1 MMPDFSRRDFF
12 AAAVLALLL
21 LGFVLRFWGLAGSSL
36 TGDEISS
43 AISAQNYL
51 HGGSV
56 GPTMWNHPN
65 LRNLLLGATL
75 SAGLGPLWGVKG
87 ASLLLGMLTILFLT
101 LLTREVSR
109 SAAAGLIAGFLLA
122 IDPLHIDFSRQ
133 AIHEIY
139 MACFSLAGV
148 WLSLLFLRQERL
160 TPLLAAGV
168 CFGLGISSKWEPLFP
183 LAMMTCFLLL
193 RISRDRELASRAKMA
208 RSLLVLGALAAL
220 PLAIYL
226 LTYLPWF
233 LHGKDLADWLVLQQE
248 MFRETV
254 THAGYNPYN
263 YTISYSAADW
273 FVKPVEFVD
282 VIFGRDG
289 VRILIGIT
297 NPLVWCLVLPAAG
310 WFLYS
315 GVRQRQRESL
325 LIAALFVVSY
335 LPFLATSRPI
345 WAHSAFTVFCFG
357 LVMLATFLTTLASRS
372 VQCRQA
378 VAGYLL
384 LVMIAACPLY
394 LLAIGMGEEFTLL
407 RPVMESYRPA
417 HER

>member
-1 MMPDFSRRDFF
+1 M
-12 AAAVLALLL
+12 ALLL
-21 LGFVLRFWGLAGSSL
+21 LGFILRFWGLAGSSL

-43 AISAQNYL
+43 AISAQDYL

-75 SAGLGPLWGVKG
+75 SAGIGPLWGVKG

-109 SAAAGLIAGFLLA
+109 SAAAGLLAGFLLA

-148 WLSLLFLRQERL
+148 WFCLLFLRRERL

-183 LAMMTCFLLL
+183 LSVMICFVLL
-193 RISRDRELASRAKMA
+193 RIIRDRQLARGARLA
-208 RSLLVLGALAAL
+208 RSLLVMGALAAL
-220 PLAIYL
+220 PLLIYL
-226 LTYLPWF
+226 LTYIPWF
-233 LHGKDLADWLVLQQE
+233 LHGKDLADWVVLQQE

-254 THAGYNPYN
+254 RHAGYNAYN

-282 VIFGRDG
+282 AIFGREG

-297 NPLVWCLVLPAAG
+297 NPLVWCLVLPSAA
-310 WFLYS
+310 WLLYS
-315 GVRQRQRESL
+315 GLRQRQEGSL
-325 LIAALFVVSY
+325 LVAALFVVSY

-357 LVMLATFLTTLASRS
+357 LVMLAMLLTKLASRS
-372 VQCRQA
+372 AQWRSV

-384 LVMIAACPLY
+384 LVTVISVPLY
-394 LLAIGMGEEFTLL
+394 LLAIGMGEEFPLL
-407 RPVMESYRPA
+407 RPVIESYRPA